1 MIILLRLNPKL
12 LQKEM
17 LDYKTMYNLY
27 KSKNGEIGTPLRVV
41 MVLVIV
47 VFITFGLMSGISR
60 VTDSTAF
67 ANEFIAKDFALN
79 IETLLAVPG
88 DVIIDYSQDISHKTV
103 EVEKGKII
111 VYEKGKET
119 AKWTINFVESE
130 TVKIN
135 YGKFEPDQDEDLKLR
150 LIKDGNEIT
159 ITKDLEQKPAFAKLS
174 CPYFSTKDI
183 NWEKKNI
190 LIDVSHRDN
199 DADLGFKSDELIEAE
214 IVERIADYL
223 RSLKP
228 RMPNLE
234 FTRGSGI
241 NLQGSREDKITQS
254 TEVIISLNAG
264 SYTSSLNE
272 IRAYINPSGGKSKES
287 NKLACLILNSI
298 EGSSTLKDINFTL
311 INIVPAEKGSPAYEL
326 LDTGSDKIAVS
337 LEIGNINNEHGK
349 KLLKRTADIGK
360 AIQQG
365 LFDYYN

>member
-1 MIILLRLNPKL
+1 M
-12 LQKEM
+12 
-17 LDYKTMYNLY
+17 DYKTMYNLY

-47 VFITFGLMSGISR
+47 VFILFGFMSGISR

-88 DVIIDYSQDISHKTV
+88 DVIIDYSQEISNKTI
-103 EVEKGKII
+103 EIEKGKVV
-111 VYEKGKET
+111 VYEEGKEI
-119 AKWTINFVESE
+119 AKWTVSFVESE

-135 YGKFEPDQDEDLKLR
+135 YGKFEPNQGEELKLR
-150 LIKDGNEIT
+150 LIKNGNEIT
-159 ITKDLEQKPAFAKLS
+159 ITKDLEQKPGLAKLS

-183 NWEKKNI
+183 NWENKNI
-190 LIDVSHRDN
+190 LIDVSHRD
-199 DADLGFKSDELIEAE
+199 DDDDLGFKSDNLIEAE

-241 NLQGSREDKITQS
+241 NLIGNREEKITQS
-254 TEVIISLNAG
+254 TEVIISLNVG
-264 SYTSSLNE
+264 RYTSSLNE
-272 IRAYINPSGGKSKES
+272 IRAYINPSGQKIKES

-298 EGSSTLKDINFTL
+298 EGSSTLKDIDFTL
-311 INIVPAEKGSPAYEL
+311 ITIVPAEKGSPAYEM
-326 LDTGSDKIAVS
+326 LDKGSDKIAVS
-337 LEIGNINNEHGK
+337 LEIGNINNEHGE
-349 KLLKRTADIGK
+349 KLLRRTADIGK

>member
-1 MIILLRLNPKL
+1 
-12 LQKEM
+12 
-17 LDYKTMYNLY
+17 MYNLY
-27 KSKNGEIGTPLRVV
+27 KSKKGEVGITLRIV

-47 VFITFGLMSGISR
+47 VFIIFGLMSGISR

-88 DVIIDYSQDISHKTV
+88 DVIIDYSQDISKKTI
-103 EVEKGKII
+103 EIEKGKII
-111 VYEKGKET
+111 VYEKGKEV

-135 YGKFEPDQDEDLKLR
+135 YGKFEADPGKELKLR
-150 LIKDGNEIT
+150 LIKNGNEII
-159 ITKDLEQKPAFAKLS
+159 ITKDLEQKPELAKLS

-199 DADLGFKSDELIEAE
+199 EADLGFKSENLIEAE
-214 IVERIADYL
+214 IVEKIADYL

-228 RMPNLE
+228 GMPNLE
-234 FTRGSGI
+234 FTRESEI
-241 NLQGSREDKITQS
+241 NLQGIREDKIIQS
-254 TEVIISLNAG
+254 TEVIISLNVG

-272 IRAYINPSGGKSKES
+272 VRAYINPSGQKSKES

-326 LDTGSDKIAVS
+326 LDAGSDKIAIS
-337 LEIGNINNEHGK
+337 LEIGNLNNEQGE
-349 KLLKRTADIGK
+349 KLLRRTADIGK
-360 AIQQG
+360 AIHQG